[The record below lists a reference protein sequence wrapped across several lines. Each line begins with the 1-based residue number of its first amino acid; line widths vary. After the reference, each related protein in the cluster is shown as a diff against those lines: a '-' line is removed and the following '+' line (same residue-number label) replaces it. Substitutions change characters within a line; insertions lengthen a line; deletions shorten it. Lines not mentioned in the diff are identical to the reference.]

1 MVRKKR
7 SARKSVVSKKS
18 QASYD
23 SCLCSMGMSCAGP
36 LHPIHL
42 GMALGIT
49 WGVAIF
55 AMSAMGIQTGAS
67 TFVGLIFKQ
76 YISMPTAIAG
86 GIFALIYGFIDG
98 FFGGLIIGSLYNFL
112 NKNCK
117 LC

>member
-1 MVRKKR
+1 M
-7 SARKSVVSKKS
+7 
-18 QASYD
+18 
-23 SCLCSMGMSCAGP
+23 
-36 LHPIHL
+36 HL

-55 AMSAMGIQTGAS
+55 AMSAMGINTGAN

-76 YISMPTAIAG
+76 YVSMPTAMAG
-86 GIFALIYGFIDG
+86 GIFALLYGFIDG

-117 LC
+117 MC